1 MSRDWHARRKPLAYS
16 PVFACVG
23 TLVSSFHEATR
34 SQATLHPQPVAVGAA
49 LLGRTSRRLS
59 ARDDTLE
66 WNIIMRIRFDHS
78 TALQRLLPAA
88 APVRCAASSAV
99 LVVGRLPWDV
109 GCVSVYIPASRCEAK
124 PHVQATMAAKQL
136 PVQCSGSCSC
146 CVLRPWLG
154 ANVVLLPARVA
165 TACVPESWGIVHSRV
180 GAQSVLIDFTHD
192 SL

>member
-1 MSRDWHARRKPLAYS
+1 MKRRAHRRRYTLNPS
-16 PVFACVG
+16 PW
-23 TLVSSFHEATR
+23 
-34 SQATLHPQPVAVGAA
+34 A
-49 LLGRTSRRLS
+49 LRCQGEPR

-66 WNIIMRIRFDHS
+66 WNIIMHIRFDHS
-78 TALQRLLPAA
+78 TALQRQPKF
-88 APVRCAASSAV
+88 RCAASSAV
-99 LVVGRLPWDV
+99 LVVGCLPWDV

>member
-1 MSRDWHARRKPLAYS
+1 MAYS

-78 TALQRLLPAA
+78 TALQRQPKF
-88 APVRCAASSAV
+88 RCAASSAV
-99 LVVGRLPWDV
+99 LVVGCLPWDV

-136 PVQCSGSCSC
+136 PVQCSCSCSC
-146 CVLRPWLG
+146 F
-154 ANVVLLPARVA
+154 VV
-165 TACVPESWGIVHSRV
+165 
-180 GAQSVLIDFTHD
+180 
-192 SL
+192 